1 MEQTKLEKLLDDLT
15 AGLKADP
22 EVRLDVK
29 SELRSHF
36 EEKLEEGMRSGLS
49 EAESEEKAL
58 KTFGDLVSV
67 SDGIAD
73 ADTAKMSLRGKLRIL
88 AGALL
93 VPAVILCAF
102 ISFSPA
108 TLQVYFSPEYPKS
121 FFLYSDSFAN
131 RNQFFWF
138 LERYTPD
145 EKLILHGDESK
156 RSLSEQ
162 EKAIWERFPDNKVY
176 LANYVIQLLAD
187 KDRNSAGWG
196 SKTMASALEAAKR
209 LDPENAF
216 YDYLKAG
223 LLVKKGCSLESKRK
237 QVVRNGKKMM
247 ETEYSITVKDRKLMD
262 QAVEAYLEGSRKKY
276 YRTYVMDM
284 LHHRLDIMG
293 PPRTVSENIRQIA
306 FAAGVLLPH
315 VTNLRNMAQDIWMYA
330 KTLQQEGN
338 QPEAL
343 RIIAPWKTFLKQT
356 TEDAGFLID
365 VLVDEAIAG
374 LGEKT
379 IPEIYR
385 KAGETESAE
394 SAARELKKILEP
406 YEAWK
411 AEINNHPYGRELF
424 EKTGALAA
432 LLLPALGNTTFTDE
446 DFAVSRK
453 IEYTALEKLG
463 AALLNALLMIFM
475 AGALLT
481 ALYWRLRSGQKALL
495 LAPSAAQVGRVLLLG
510 VILPLAVYLLICI
523 SGMPGGHEYNIVT
536 NCIALGA
543 QFLILLAVIPGLI
556 FVMVRRH
563 IRRRCLEL
571 GIAYPAD
578 GKSRTE
584 RILGIAAILYLLVL
598 AVLPLRYSTLQGP
611 FSESAMAV
619 AGGGIVLISAYLILL
634 TAKYVH
640 TILANREYA
649 LYYGALA
656 KTLTPVLALAMILL
670 TLAVIPGLE
679 WRESD
684 LIGRDQ
690 VLYGQ
695 PRNFSRVEYLV
706 VQKLKNAMLQAME

>member
-36 EEKLEEGMRSGLS
+36 EEKLEEGLRSGLS
-49 EAESEEKAL
+49 EAESEEQAL

-73 ADTAKMSLRGKLRIL
+73 ADTVKMSLRGKLRFL

-93 VPAVILCAF
+93 IPSVIICAF

-108 TLQVYFSPEYPKS
+108 TLQVNISPDYPES
-121 FFLYSDSFAN
+121 VFLNSSRFADS
-131 RNQFFWF
+131 NQFFWF

-145 EKLILHGDESK
+145 EKLILYGDQSK
-156 RSLSEQ
+156 KSPSEQ
-162 EKAIWERFPDNKVY
+162 QKAIWKRFPENKVY
-176 LANYVIQLLAD
+176 LANYIIRLLD
-187 KDRNSAGWG
+187 DRGKDQAAWD
-196 SKTMASALEAAKR
+196 KTMASALETAKR

-216 YDYLKAG
+216 YDYLTAG
-223 LLVKKGCSLESKRK
+223 LLVKKGCVIESKSK
-237 QVVRNGKKMM
+237 QVVKNGKKTT

-262 QAVEAYLEGSRKKY
+262 RAVEAYLEGSRKKY
-276 YRTYVMDM
+276 YRTCVMDM

-293 PPRTVSENIRQIA
+293 QPRTVSENIRQIA
-306 FAAGVLLPH
+306 FSAGTLLPYLE
-315 VTNLRNMAQDIWMYA
+315 NLRNMDRSIWLYA
-330 KTLQQEGN
+330 ESLQQEGN
-338 QPEAL
+338 QQEAL

-365 VLVDEAIAG
+365 VLVDEAMAR

-379 IPEIYR
+379 IPEMYR

-406 YEAWK
+406 YETWK
-411 AEINNHPYGRELF
+411 AERHIYSYDRERL

-432 LLLPALGNTTFTDE
+432 LLLPALGSTNFSDE

-453 IEYTALEKLG
+453 IEYTALEKFG
-463 AALLNALLMIFM
+463 VALLNALMMIFM
-475 AGALLT
+475 TGALLT

-510 VILPLAVYLLICI
+510 VILPLAIYLLISI

-543 QFLILLAVIPGLI
+543 QFLLLLAVIPALI

-571 GIAYPAD
+571 GIEYPAS
-578 GKSRTE
+578 GKSWTE
-584 RILGIAAILYLLVL
+584 RIIGGAAILYLLVL
-598 AVLPLRYSTLQGP
+598 AVLPLHFSSLQGP
-611 FSESAMAV
+611 FSASVMAV
-619 AGGGIVLISAYLILL
+619 AGAGIVLASAYLILL
-634 TAKYVH
+634 AAKYLH
-640 TILANREYA
+640 AILSDRKYA

-656 KTLTPVLALAMILL
+656 KTLAPVLALAIIFL

-684 LIGRDQ
+684 LIGKDKI
-690 VLYGQ
+690 LYGQ
-695 PRNFSRVEYLV
+695 PRNFSKVEYLV